1 MLVEWCRRCC
11 RPPGSPSGSTR
22 STGSKRPESHIL
34 QGVVMSL
41 KPSKTAVVTGG
52 SRGLGRGIVK
62 ALVAR
67 GVRVIALARDK
78 VGLDSLARELAD
90 GRRTP
95 FRSRSLGQARLS
107 NRRTGAET
115 AGLGTNCPRGLPSER
130 QRPPRVEESHEADPA
145 SSFMAGTKKCD

>member
-1 MLVEWCRRCC
+1 MKRHQLVRTFNLLVEWCRRCF
-11 RPPGSPSGSTR
+11 RPSGSPSGSTR

-78 VGLDSLARELAD
+78 VGLEL
-90 GRRTP
+90 
-95 FRSRSLGQARLS
+95 S
-107 NRRTGAET
+107 
-115 AGLGTNCPRGLPSER
+115 
-130 QRPPRVEESHEADPA
+130 
-145 SSFMAGTKKCD
+145 